1 MMGRERPPQA
11 SLFYSGI
18 NLDNRVRSDHVLRRL
33 ARLVD
38 FDFVYGEV
46 KESYGYN
53 GNVSV
58 APPLILKLMLLL
70 VLYNVRSERELMA
83 TLPERLDWLWF
94 LGLDLDSEI
103 PDHSV
108 LSKARKRWGVD
119 LFRSF
124 FERIVWQCVEAG
136 LVDGRKLFCDSSLV
150 QADASCNSIVDTQGL
165 KRYLNPAYRELEA
178 RLLAREDK
186 QTEQEEKH
194 DSGDDPPRQNVVNQ
208 RFVSTTDPEAS
219 VVRKGKGKAKLHYQT
234 HRGID
239 GAYGVITATIVGPGD
254 ENEAHRLA
262 DLINAHQDHTEHN
275 VETVVADSK
284 YGTTANFFDC
294 HDRGIAV
301 HMPVLKQT
309 QDQQERRRKI
319 FPESRFTYDPQKD
332 TYTCP
337 AGQTLSKRK
346 HWADRKAF
354 EYVTSRGIC
363 QQCALRA
370 QCTQSENGG
379 RTLKRHERQ
388 ELLDRLRARAQSPA
402 ARRDIRIR
410 QHFMEGSFAQA
421 TRFGLKRARWR
432 GQLRVQI
439 QDYLIAIVQN
449 IELLIAHA
457 GPKPRIALALVDFKE
472 TKCSV
477 RLNVA
482 RLMLATPFSRDSYFA
497 RPAYSY

>member
-1 MMGRERPPQA
+1 MMGRDKPPQR

-18 NLDNRVRSDHVLRRL
+18 NLDKRVRGEHVLRKV
-33 ARLVD
+33 AGLVD

-58 APPLILKLMLLL
+58 APPMILKLMLLL

-108 LSKARKRWGVD
+108 LSKARKRWGVEV
-119 LFRSF
+119 FRSF
-124 FERIVWQCVEAG
+124 FERIVWQCVKKG
-136 LVDGRKLFCDSSLV
+136 LVDGSKLFCDSSLV

-165 KRYLNPAYRELEA
+165 RRYLNPAYRELEK
-178 RLLAREDK
+178 RLEERAENK
-186 QTEQEEKH
+186 KPEEKNN
-194 DSGDDPPRQNVVNQ
+194 SGDRPPRQNVVNQ
-208 RFVSTTDPEAS
+208 GFVSTTDPEAS
-219 VVRKGKGKAKLHYQT
+219 VVRKGQGKAKLHYQT

-239 GAYGVITATIVGPGD
+239 GAYGVITATVVGPGD
-254 ENEAHRLA
+254 QNEAHRLR
-262 DLINAHQDHTEHN
+262 DLIEVHQDHTRYN
-275 VETVVADSK
+275 VEVVVADSK

-294 HDRGIAV
+294 HDHGIAA
-301 HMPVLKQT
+301 HIPVLKQT

-319 FPESRFTYDPQKD
+319 FPESRFIYDSQSD
-332 TYTCP
+332 TYSCP
-337 AGQTLSKRK
+337 AGQTLTKRK
-346 HWADRKAF
+346 HWVERKAF
-354 EYVTSRGIC
+354 EYVTAKGVC
-363 QQCALRA
+363 QECSLRA
-370 QCTQSENGG
+370 QCTQSESGG

-388 ELLDRLRARAQSPA
+388 ELLDRLRTQARSAP

-432 GQLRVQI
+432 GQWRVQI

-457 GPKPRIALALVDFKE
+457 SPKPRVALAGANMKE
-472 TKCSV
+472 TNCGGAGELTRWVLSAFCCE
-477 RLNVA
+477 R
-482 RLMLATPFSRDSYFA
+482 YIGQ
-497 RPAYSY
+497 PASQC

>member
-1 MMGRERPPQA
+1 MMGRDKPPQR
-11 SLFYSGI
+11 SLFYTGI
-18 NLDNRVRSDHVLRRL
+18 NLDKRVRGEHVLRKV
-33 ARLVD
+33 AGLVD

-58 APPLILKLMLLL
+58 APPMILKLMLLL

-108 LSKARKRWGVD
+108 LSKARKRWGVEV
-119 LFRSF
+119 FRSF
-124 FERIVWQCVEAG
+124 FERIVWQCVKKG
-136 LVDGRKLFCDSSLV
+136 LVDGSKLFCDSSLV

-165 KRYLNPAYRELEA
+165 RRYLNPAYRELEK
-178 RLLAREDK
+178 RLEERAENK
-186 QTEQEEKH
+186 KPEEKNN
-194 DSGDDPPRQNVVNQ
+194 SGDRPPRQNVVNQ
-208 RFVSTTDPEAS
+208 GFVSTTDPEAS
-219 VVRKGKGKAKLHYQT
+219 VVRKGQGKAKLHYQT

-239 GAYGVITATIVGPGD
+239 GAYGVITATVVGPGD
-254 ENEAHRLA
+254 QNEAHRLR
-262 DLINAHQDHTEHN
+262 DLIEVHQDHTRYN
-275 VETVVADSK
+275 VEVVVADSK

-294 HDRGIAV
+294 HDHGIAA
-301 HMPVLKQT
+301 HIPVLKQT

-319 FPESRFTYDPQKD
+319 FPESRFIYDSQSD
-332 TYTCP
+332 TYSCP
-337 AGQTLSKRK
+337 AGQTLTKRK
-346 HWADRKAF
+346 HWVERKAF
-354 EYVTSRGIC
+354 EYVTAKGVC
-363 QQCALRA
+363 QECSLRA
-370 QCTQSENGG
+370 QCTQSESGG

-388 ELLDRLRARAQSPA
+388 ELLDRLRTQARSAP

-432 GQLRVQI
+432 GQWRVQI

-457 GPKPRIALALVDFKE
+457 SPKPRVALAGANMKE
-472 TKCSV
+472 TNCGGAGELTRWVLSAFCCE
-477 RLNVA
+477 R
-482 RLMLATPFSRDSYFA
+482 YIGQ
-497 RPAYSY
+497 PASQC

>member
-1 MMGRERPPQA
+1 MMGRDKPPQR
-11 SLFYSGI
+11 SLFYAGI
-18 NLDNRVRSDHVLRRL
+18 NLDKRVRSEHVLRKV
-33 ARLVD
+33 AKVVD

-58 APPLILKLMLLL
+58 APPVILKLMLLL

-103 PDHSV
+103 PNHSV
-108 LSKARKRWGVD
+108 LSKARKRWGVE
-119 LFRSF
+119 LFQSF
-124 FERIVWQCVEAG
+124 FERIVWQCVENG
-136 LVDGRKLFCDSSLV
+136 LVDGTKLFCDSSLV

-165 KRYLNPAYRELEA
+165 RRYLNPAYRELEK
-178 RLLAREDK
+178 RLE
-186 QTEQEEKH
+186 EQSKKNPQQEK
-194 DSGDDPPRQNVVNQ
+194 DYGDDPPRQNVVNQ

-219 VVRKGKGKAKLHYQT
+219 VVRKGQGKAKLHYQT

-254 ENEAHRLA
+254 QNEAHRLR
-262 DLINAHQDHTEHN
+262 DLIEAHQDHTRHK
-275 VETVVADSK
+275 VDVVVADSK

-294 HDRGIAV
+294 HDHGIAT

-319 FPESRFTYDPQKD
+319 FPETEFIYDPQSD
-332 TYTCP
+332 TYKCP
-337 AGQTLSKRK
+337 GGQTLTKRK
-346 HWADRKAF
+346 HWAERKAF
-354 EYVTSRGIC
+354 EYVTAKGVC
-363 QQCALRA
+363 QACSLRA
-370 QCTQSENGG
+370 QCTQSESGG

-388 ELLDRLRARAQSPA
+388 ELLDRLRAHARSAV

-432 GQLRVQI
+432 GQWRVQI

-457 GPKPRIALALVDFKE
+457 RPKPRVAVTLANFTKE
-472 TKCSV
+472 ICAACRRANTWVVSELSAERYV
-477 RLNVA
+477 RLSA
-482 RLMLATPFSRDSYFA
+482 SPD
-497 RPAYSY
+497 

>member
-1 MMGRERPPQA
+1 MMGRDKPPQR
-11 SLFYSGI
+11 SLFYTGI
-18 NLDNRVRSDHVLRRL
+18 NLEKRVRREHILRRV
-33 ARLVD
+33 AQLVD
-38 FDFVYGEV
+38 FEFVYEEV
-46 KESYGYN
+46 KERYGYN

-58 APPLILKLMLLL
+58 APPVILKLMLLL

-94 LGLDLDSEI
+94 VGLDLDSEI

-108 LSKARKRWGVD
+108 LSKARKRWGVE
-119 LFRSF
+119 LFRKF
-124 FERIVWQCVEAG
+124 FERIVWQCVENG
-136 LVDGRKLFCDSSLV
+136 LVDGSKLFCDSSLV
-150 QADASCNSIVDTQGL
+150 QADASCNSVVDTQGL
-165 KRYLNPAYRELEA
+165 RRYLNPAYRELEK
-178 RLLAREDK
+178 RLE
-186 QTEQEEKH
+186 EQGQPNNQPGEK
-194 DSGDDPPRQNVVNQ
+194 DNSRDDPPRQNVVKQ

-219 VVRKGKGKAKLHYQT
+219 VVRKGQGKAKLHYQT

-239 GAYGVITATIVGPGD
+239 GAYGVITATVVGPGD
-254 ENEAHRLA
+254 QNEAHRLRE
-262 DLINAHQDHTEHN
+262 LIEAHREHTRHQ
-275 VETVVADSK
+275 VEVVIADSK

-294 HDRGIAV
+294 YDHGIAA

-319 FPESRFTYDPQKD
+319 FPESQFIYDTHSD
-332 TYTCP
+332 TYRCP
-337 AGQTLSKRK
+337 AGETLSKRK
-346 HWADRKAF
+346 HWAERKAF
-354 EYVTSRGIC
+354 EYVTTKGVC
-363 QQCALRA
+363 QKCSLRV

-388 ELLDRLRARAQSPA
+388 ELLDCLRTHARSAV

-432 GQLRVQI
+432 GQWRVQI

-457 GPKPRIALALVDFKE
+457 RPKPRVALALANLHKRIAAE
-472 TKCSV
+472 V
-477 RLNVA
+477 RNSLFGCCQGFQGTV
-482 RLMLATPFSRDSYFA
+482 MSD
-497 RPAYSY
+497 